1 MRYRVL
7 QFTLCDGWVNTWQVD
22 DEPKTFDSY
31 AVARAELDD
40 FLAEIQAEI
49 ASGERDPDNGYSADD
64 FRIAPV
70 NSHGNESTTDAHHQ
84 L

>member
-1 MRYRVL
+1 MRYHVL

-22 DEPKTFDSY
+22 DEPQTLDSY
-31 AVARAELDD
+31 EAAPAELDEC
-40 FLAEIQAEI
+40 LAELQAEI

-64 FRIAPV
+64 FRIATV
-70 NSHGNESTTDAHHQ
+70 DSHYNESTTDAHHQ